1 MGNNPGNICY
11 DFYSSYP
18 ASEYF
23 PGVFGNVGIGGMII
37 GVVYFCSSAITI
49 AWIRKQQHNALMGME
64 GAAKHVVFPIYLP
77 IMWVSALS
85 DAFLGMVIFFV
96 KVSTT
101 GTTIWPHAIIIAAA
115 LGIQHVVIE
124 GIAIILMQYGCGMR
138 AMRVAGM
145 TGGAVGLA
153 TFLAVLFY
161 YRDGST
167 SNVSSII
174 YFCWLFALLAFY
186 ATLWLM
192 PQKRL
197 YRRPAVIFYAKFWT
211 LFEVMVIL
219 AEVVGAF
226 GPHTIPEASTVSACV
241 YNVVALPVFVVFKPF
256 IMYTTLLMES
266 KWWQGLLIR
275 THPAD
280 ASTGRGSS
288 SSRGGRKSTQHPIRY
303 ISSPDGPLDQLV
315 GRQSDAGSQQ
325 DLSMGTRDSDIYSTE
340 SDMPKGFFANFA
352 SMMRDACC
360 CLGKSKSAM
369 DRTLCVK
376 LPG

>member
-1 MGNNPGNICY
+1 
-11 DFYSSYP
+11 
-18 ASEYF
+18 
-23 PGVFGNVGIGGMII
+23 
-37 GVVYFCSSAITI
+37 
-49 AWIRKQQHNALMGME
+49 
-64 GAAKHVVFPIYLP
+64 
-77 IMWVSALS
+77 
-85 DAFLGMVIFFV
+85 
-96 KVSTT
+96 
-101 GTTIWPHAIIIAAA
+101 
-115 LGIQHVVIE
+115 
-124 GIAIILMQYGCGMR
+124 
-138 AMRVAGM
+138 
-145 TGGAVGLA
+145 
-153 TFLAVLFY
+153 
-161 YRDGST
+161 
-167 SNVSSII
+167 
-174 YFCWLFALLAFY
+174 
-186 ATLWLM
+186 
-192 PQKRL
+192 
-197 YRRPAVIFYAKFWT
+197 VIFYAKFWT

-226 GPHTIPEASTVSACV
+226 GPHTIPEASTISACV

-303 ISSPDGPLDQLV
+303 ISSVDGPLDQLV

-360 CLGKSKSAM
+360 CLGKSKSTT

-376 LPG
+376 RPG